1 MYRIDNANATTVL
14 PTPLAPGPVVHGYF
28 QSGNPSTGQKAT
40 TVDRDW
46 ANTQQEEIANVV
58 EAAGITLSKTDRTQL
73 LQAIR
78 SIAAGAGVHGQQGF
92 NTSGNFTWPVGVS
105 AINVEVWGP
114 GGCSCAG
121 NPTGSLASGGAG
133 SGGYSRKRIVG
144 VTAGT
149 VIPVT
154 VGTVGSAGTT
164 VALPAFGTGSS
175 FGAYCSASSPVDN
188 AAWTLADPSASGSPG
203 VGATGDLNLTGS
215 WGTAAFAT
223 INGSGNC
230 GGSGGAAPHGG
241 GAVSGNVG
249 SSQDGSFPGGG
260 AGGVGASTTVGRR
273 GGAGY
278 VLVTW

>member
-1 MYRIDNANATTVL
+1 MYRIDNADATSTL
-14 PTPLAPGPVVHGYF
+14 PTPLAPGPVSHGFF
-28 QSGNPSTGQKAT
+28 QSGNPATGQKAT

-46 ANTQQEEIANVV
+46 ANAQQEEICAVI
-58 EAAGITLSKTDRTQL
+58 EAAGITLSKTNRTQL
-73 LQAIR
+73 LAAIR
-78 SIAAGAGVHGQQGF
+78 AIAAGAGVHGQQGF
-92 NTSGNFTWPVGVS
+92 TNSGNFTWPVGVS
-105 AINVEVWGP
+105 AISVEVWGP

-144 VTAGT
+144 VAAGT

-154 VGTVGSAGTT
+154 IGAVGSPGTT
-164 VALPAFGTGSS
+164 TVLPTFGTTSS
-175 FGAYCSASSPVDN
+175 FGSYCSATSPVDN
-188 AAWTLADPSASGSPG
+188 AAWTLADPSASGSSG
-203 VGATGDLNLTGS
+203 SGASGDLNLNGS
-215 WGTAAFAT
+215 WGTAAFTT

-249 SSQDGSFPGGG
+249 PSKNGSFPGGG
-260 AGGVGASTTVGRR
+260 AGGVGAATTVGQT